1 MGRII
6 CVILCLAGCLL
17 ASRAINEELLAKL
30 DASASTTKKSIDDI
44 FNEWQIDKYPNFL
57 KSCFMSKMS
66 WELMK
71 LKFQKKIL
79 AALSKPAEKTKFV
92 ISFTG
97 RYDSLIGLKP
107 HILFL

>member
-1 MGRII
+1 MYNTCFII
-6 CVILCLAGCLL
+6 VCLAGCLL
-17 ASRAINEELLAKL
+17 ATYAINEELVVKL
-30 DASASTTKKSIDDI
+30 EATESATKKSINDI
-44 FNEWQIDKYPNFL
+44 YNEWQIDKYPNFL

-97 RYDSLIGLKP
+97 RYGV
-107 HILFL
+107 